1 MNATPMNLVDIFATD
16 QHDYA
21 RIHDLFESEFARAQ
35 SGYAV
40 GYNVLPGSS
49 YIIDLKGETFILDR
63 PLRVA
68 HAQLI
73 HLRNGTLVA
82 GPNFPEGEFLIEVR
96 NGTGLVFQ
104 NLFLECSK
112 RANGINLT
120 NFFRVRVED
129 CHIIHQKD
137 YGIYSAPQGNNH
149 ELEVVKCHISEFLYW
164 DGHERKKSSYGIIP
178 PFDVDE
184 NRQSV
189 GVFLGQAD
197 NVVADCNINLC
208 RTGIYCGMRANRIQG
223 NHITGGGSLEL
234 DIFKG
239 IELDVSAKSSAIIN
253 NNYIDNCTLWINCD
267 NHRKFNTRNY
277 LHVTDNL
284 FYRGYNPPKDGR
296 VYSHIVVNPLT
307 PDAVLGNVHVTDN
320 LFYNQNENLEG
331 IKPRILEPIRVHRR
345 RDPEKAGRKL
355 DLDHDGIVN
364 FRMESNQFTNSF
376 PTFVKPM
383 GTTVT
388 KSIEARAD
396 QSVYKISF
404 RDEIPIGRLRSA
416 TVHWGALAEGAPA
429 APVVRNIFAHV
440 LEVELPEPVD
450 GEFTV
455 TASALGAPNQRYAY
469 HVR

>member
-1 MNATPMNLVDIFATD
+1 MHLVDIFATE

-21 RIHDLFESEFARAQ
+21 RIHDLVQAEFEKAQ
-35 SGYAV
+35 SGYQV
-40 GYNVLPGSS
+40 GYNVQPGSS
-49 YIIDLKGETFILDR
+49 YVIDLKGQTFILDR
-63 PLRVA
+63 PLKIEN
-68 HAQLI
+68 AQLI
-73 HLRNGTLVA
+73 QLRNGTLVA
-82 GPNFPEGEFLIEVR
+82 GPSFPKGEFLIQMR
-96 NGTGLVFQ
+96 HCTGFVFQ

-137 YGIYSAPQGNNH
+137 YGIYSAAEGNNH
-149 ELEVVKCHISEFLYW
+149 ELEVVKCHISEYLYW
-164 DGHERKKSSYGIIP
+164 DGHKRKKSSYGIIP

-239 IELDVSAKSSAIIN
+239 IELDMSHKSSAIIN

-267 NHRKFNTRNY
+267 DRAKLNMRNY

-284 FYRGYNPPKDGR
+284 FYRGYNHPIDGR
-296 VYSHIVVNPLT
+296 TYSHIVVNPMT
-307 PDAVLGNVHVTDN
+307 PNAVLGNVHVADN

-331 IKPRILEPIRVHRR
+331 IKPRLLEPLRVHRR
-345 RDPEKAGRKL
+345 PNPKKKNQML
-355 DLDHDGIVN
+355 DLDHASIVG

-376 PTFVKPM
+376 PTYVKPM

-388 KSIEARAD
+388 KRIMANAE
-396 QSVYKISF
+396 QMLYKVSF
-404 RDEIPIGRLRSA
+404 KNEIPIGQLQTASIKLDAVLQGTRREPL
-416 TVHWGALAEGAPA
+416 
-429 APVVRNIFAHV
+429 VRQIFPHSV
-440 LEVELPEPVD
+440 EVELTEPFD
-450 GEFTV
+450 GVFFV
-455 TASALGAPNQRYAY
+455 TASTLGAPVKRFPYQ
-469 HVR
+469 VL